1 MPLGS
6 SPYEPVTKAQLA
18 LPSDFR
24 HQSPTCPSGHPVTN
38 PSLKPSSHFQ
48 VTFVTNSS
56 SISRRSGTGLGHT
69 NRGQDSSLTKLARPC
84 SLREPNPTYGSQ
96 FRLAVCPLAQGE
108 LVTASRR
115 HSERF
120 PHTYGSAALCRTPP
134 PPFGVVGVAPGHSWD
149 TPGTL
154 PVSRPSHNLSGNGR
168 VATSRDTGVT
178 NRDLGA
184 SRGSD
189 ERLKAGRAR

>member
-1 MPLGS
+1 MAHN
-6 SPYEPVTKAQLA
+6 E
-18 LPSDFR
+18 R

-38 PSLKPSSHFQ
+38 PLLKPSSRFQ

-56 SISRRSGTGLGHT
+56 SISRRSVTGPGHG
-69 NRGQDSSLTKLARPC
+69 NQGRDCSLSKLARPC

-96 FRLAVCPLAQGE
+96 FGLAVCPLAQGE

-120 PHTYGSAALCRTPP
+120 PHTYASAALCRTPP
-134 PPFGVVGVAPGHSWD
+134 LLGVVGSLRD

-154 PVSRPSHNLSGNGR
+154 PGIP
-168 VATSRDTGVT
+168 DF
-178 NRDLGA
+178 
-184 SRGSD
+184 
-189 ERLKAGRAR
+189 